1 MFDKTSRYAKLE
13 TATLKAADADGAERE
28 IRYVRRRFLPEA
40 HRMTTLV
47 EHTVTE
53 GDRLDNVA
61 AKYLGDPVLFWSVAD
76 ANNAMRPEELTE
88 EVGRSLKIAL
98 PDF

>member
-1 MFDKTSRYAKLE
+1 MFDKTSRYAQIE
-13 TATLKAADADGAERE
+13 TTTLKVTDADGAERE
-28 IRYVRRRFLPEA
+28 VRYVRRRFLPDA
-40 HRMTTLV
+40 DNLTTVV

-61 AKYLGDPVLFWSVAD
+61 ARYLGDPTLFWGVAD

-88 EVGRSLKIAL
+88 EVGRALKIAL

>member
-1 MFDKTSRYAKLE
+1 MFDKTSRYAQIE
-13 TATLKAADADGAERE
+13 TTTLKVTDSDGTERE
-28 IRYVRRRFLPEA
+28 VRYVRRRFLPEA
-40 HRMTTLV
+40 DRLTTLV

-88 EVGRSLKIAL
+88 EIGRSLKIAM